1 MNSVFFI
8 KFNPVTA
15 TFVNKIVVKYGIL
28 LLIALLLI
36 EKLSEIRFNTTSC
49 VDDQLNFFFFNEI
62 YGMWTSIINFFTTC
76 AQIPNIF
83 KKFAVPLVATIL

>member
-15 TFVNKIVVKYGIL
+15 TFAAEIVVKYGIL

-36 EKLSEIRFNTTSC
+36 EKLSAIDLT
-49 VDDQLNFFFFNEI
+49 
-62 YGMWTSIINFFTTC
+62 
-76 AQIPNIF
+76 
-83 KKFAVPLVATIL
+83 PLVVLMIN

>member
-15 TFVNKIVVKYGIL
+15 IFAEIVVKYGIL

-36 EKLSEIRFNTTSC
+36 EKLSE
-49 VDDQLNFFFFNEI
+49 
-62 YGMWTSIINFFTTC
+62 
-76 AQIPNIF
+76 
-83 KKFAVPLVATIL
+83 